1 MAKAPRLNI
10 RGIAVFPSINKPDF
24 KFATELGMYKADVRL
39 SLEDAKPHMER
50 LSKLYKEWTGN
61 DLKPTKTNLW
71 KFEEDSEGERTGQVV
86 FSCKVK
92 NVRTKKGEV
101 WDRKPKQYDTQNNVI
116 NEQVWGGTEYIVGAE
131 VYQWTAGVD
140 KGISLQPVAVQII
153 DLVGPSEGADGG
165 FDAVDDGYVGGFNAD
180 HDTNEPEAAVAGDA
194 DDGNTDF

>member
-1 MAKAPRLNI
+1 M
-10 RGIAVFPSINKPDF
+10 
-24 KFATELGMYKADVRL
+24 
-39 SLEDAKPHMER
+39 
-50 LSKLYKEWTGN
+50 
-61 DLKPTKTNLW
+61 
-71 KFEEDSEGERTGQVV
+71 
-86 FSCKVK
+86 
-92 NVRTKKGEV
+92 
-101 WDRKPKQYDTQNNVI
+101 
-116 NEQVWGGTEYIVGAE
+116 GAE